1 MATVLASIAL
11 QVSAS
16 VWVSG
21 ASAKNEILV
30 GLKRTGVKVSVCQT
44 PEQAV
49 QKAEDGSAVMLLCEG
64 QAEQPQ
70 AISQSLIDDAKAK
83 KLRLYIEYAKLP
95 GKGDPK
101 QRTCQ
106 WERAI
111 VSSTIFGN
119 ELDQKRI
126 LTIHATPF
134 IEQAAS
140 NPWIVIGRVAGFDSA
155 VFGIPKTSWP
165 LLYEFEPGILVCTT
179 KLSRFDE
186 ARFAP
191 VQAWQQV
198 WVHVLKYLSLPSSR
212 LSIEPSV
219 RPSYSKSQKLK
230 AGAERAAAKRAR
242 EWFKNA
248 KLLIDLSWQNQ
259 YAEAAKFN
267 DRVVPFG
274 ALGSRITGD
283 GSFGVMEG
291 FSSSMDASGFQPERW
306 WVRADCNGET
316 AMTFALSEDPA
327 ERKIGQNIADYLM
340 LRSIQS
346 QAERADLNSPVCGL
360 IGWNNV
366 ARYWGSLDGYK
377 VFYGDDNARA
387 MLGVMAAA
395 GALSEDKWDEPLL
408 KCLLG
413 NLRTTG
419 KKGFRTD
426 RLEQDDILKNGWKH
440 YWNQEPVNNAPH
452 FEAYLWACNLWA
464 YHKTMFK
471 PFLERTLEG
480 LKTTME
486 TDTKNWRWGGGT
498 IELSRMLLPLAW
510 LVRVDDSM
518 EHRKWL
524 ADISDKLI
532 ALQDESGAIQEKLS
546 SANRDYFGAPQS
558 NEEYGTTETPI
569 IQENGDPLADM
580 LYSCNFAFLGLNEAY
595 CATKEP
601 RYRQA
606 CDKLANFLCRI
617 QIKSKRHPELDG
629 GWYRAFD
636 YRNWDY
642 WGSNGDAGWG
652 AWAIESGWT
661 VTWISS
667 VMEMRQR
674 KTSLWDITKGSRI
687 RRLMPKIQPTML
699 PYEG

>member
-1 MATVLASIAL
+1 
-11 QVSAS
+11 
-16 VWVSG
+16 
-21 ASAKNEILV
+21 
-30 GLKRTGVKVSVCQT
+30 
-44 PEQAV
+44 
-49 QKAEDGSAVMLLCEG
+49 MLLSES
-64 QAEQPQ
+64 ESSSPQ
-70 AISQSLIDDAKAK
+70 LVTQSLLSEARTKRLK
-83 KLRLYIEYAKLP
+83 LYIEFAKLP
-95 GKGDPK
+95 GAGDQK
-101 QRTCQ
+101 TRTCQ

-111 VSSTIFGN
+111 VASNVFG
-119 ELDQKRI
+119 ETLSEKRI
-126 LTIHATPF
+126 LTIHASPF
-134 IEQAAS
+134 IEQS
-140 NPWIVIGRVAGFDSA
+140 SLQPWISIGRVAGFDSA
-155 VFGIPKTSWP
+155 IFGIPKTTWP
-165 LLYEFEPGILVCTT
+165 LLYELEPGTIVCTT
-179 KLSRFDE
+179 KLSRFNT

-191 VQAWQQV
+191 VQAWQEA
-198 WVHVLKYLSLPSSR
+198 WRHVLKYIGIPVADLI
-212 LSIEPSV
+212 IEPSV
-219 RPSYSKSQKLK
+219 RPSYKRDETLR
-230 AGAERAAAKRAR
+230 AGSERAAAKRAR

-248 KLLIDLSWQNQ
+248 KLLIDPSWEQQ
-259 YAEAAKFN
+259 YADAAKFN

-274 ALGSRITGD
+274 ALGNRISGD
-283 GSFGVMEG
+283 GSLGVMEG
-291 FSSSMDASGFQPERW
+291 FSSSMDERGFQPERW
-306 WVRADCNGET
+306 WVRADCNGEA
-316 AMTFALSEDPA
+316 AMTFALANNQREQ
-327 ERKIGQNIADYLM
+327 KIGEYIADHLM

-346 QAERADLNSPVCGL
+346 QQERADLNSPVCGL

-366 ARYWGSLDGYK
+366 AKYWGSLDGYK

-395 GALSEDKWDEPLL
+395 GALKKDQWDEPLL

-426 RLEQDDILKNGWKH
+426 RLEQDDILRNGWKH

-464 YHKTMFK
+464 YDKTKFE
-471 PFLERTLEG
+471 PFYERTLTG
-480 LKTTME
+480 LQTTMA

-510 LVRVDDSM
+510 LVRVDNTA

-524 ADISDKLI
+524 AEIADKLI
-532 ALQDESGAIQEKLS
+532 ALQDESGALQERLS

-595 CATKEP
+595 CATKDAK
-601 RYRQA
+601 YKKA
-606 CDKLANFLCRI
+606 CDKLAQFLCRI
-617 QIKSKRHPELDG
+617 QIKSKSHPELDG

-674 KTSLWDITKGSRI
+674 KTSLWDLTKGSKI
-687 RRLMPKIQPTML
+687 SRLMPKIQPAML
-699 PYEG
+699 PDGS